1 MVEIASKIIN
11 DNPSE
16 YLANFLREKG
26 IIHKDINKG
35 NIMYNKG
42 ELFLVD
48 FDDAIILPEDQIL
61 SSEQTQ
67 AMRNKLKYVFNDVL
81 YDIIKILSTHY
92 ITV

>member
-48 FDDAIILPEDQIL
+48 FDDAIILPEGQML

-81 YDIIKILSTHY
+81 YDIRKILSTHY